1 MNTTKMKTQNRNEKK
16 IKINSRTY
24 KTLGLLL
31 IPLLIV
37 IAIIPSVMAHCPLCT
52 AATIVGVGVTRS
64 LGWDDSIV
72 GVFVG
77 AMIISSALWFNNIL
91 KKKNI
96 GGNAF
101 LRISSITVAT
111 FVLTVL
117 SFYYA
122 GIFGPANTY
131 RSFGIE
137 KIIFGTLSGATV
149 SFAAFFVSNGIKKR
163 NKGKVLFNYQTMALT
178 FGALI
183 LNALLF
189 WRVFQ

>member
-1 MNTTKMKTQNRNEKK
+1 MKKTNMRNKQEKK
-16 IKINSRTY
+16 IRNNRKYKI
-24 KTLGLLL
+24 LGLLL
-31 IPLLIV
+31 IPLLSI
-37 IAIIPSVMAHCPLCT
+37 IAIMPSVMAHCPLCT

-77 AMIISSALWFNNIL
+77 AMIVSSALWVNNIL
-91 KKKNI
+91 KKKKI
-96 GGNAF
+96 GGNAS
-101 LRISSITVAT
+101 LRIGSITFAT

-122 GIFGPANTY
+122 GIFGLANTY
-131 RSFGIE
+131 RIFGME
-137 KIIFGTLSGATV
+137 KIIFGTISGAVV
-149 SFAAFFVSNGIKKR
+149 SFAAFFASNEMKKR
-163 NKGKVLFNYQTMALT
+163 NEGKVLFNYQTMALT

-189 WRVFQ
+189 WGIFQ

>member
-1 MNTTKMKTQNRNEKK
+1 MKKTNMRNKQEKK
-16 IKINSRTY
+16 IRNNRKYKI
-24 KTLGLLL
+24 LGLLL
-31 IPLLIV
+31 IPLLSI
-37 IAIIPSVMAHCPLCT
+37 IAIMPSVMAHCPLCT

-77 AMIISSALWFNNIL
+77 AMIVSSALWVNNIL
-91 KKKNI
+91 KKKKI

-101 LRISSITVAT
+101 LRIGSITFAT

-122 GIFGPANTY
+122 GIFGLANTY
-131 RSFGIE
+131 RIFGME
-137 KIIFGTLSGATV
+137 KIIFGTISGAVV
-149 SFAAFFVSNGIKKR
+149 SFVAFFASNEMKKR
-163 NKGKVLFNYQTMALT
+163 NEGKVLFNYQTMALT

-189 WRVFQ
+189 WGIFQ

>member
-1 MNTTKMKTQNRNEKK
+1 MKNKHEKRSRS
-16 IKINSRTY
+16 NSPTY
-24 KTLGLLL
+24 KILGLLL
-31 IPLLIV
+31 IPLLSLIV
-37 IAIIPSVMAHCPLCT
+37 IMPSVMAHCPLCT

-77 AMIISSALWFNNIL
+77 AMIISSALWVNNIL
-91 KKKNI
+91 KRKKI

-101 LRISSITVAT
+101 LRVGSITIAT
-111 FVLTVL
+111 FVLTIL

-131 RSFGIE
+131 RIFGIE
-137 KIIFGTLSGATV
+137 KIIFGSISGAIV
-149 SFAAFFVSNGIKKR
+149 SFAAFFASNEMKKR
-163 NKGKVLFNYQTMALT
+163 NEGKVFFNYQTMALT

-183 LNALLF
+183 LNALIF
-189 WRVFQ
+189 WMVFQ